1 MTLSILNG
9 FLIFSIIQAYL
20 FAGLFTS
27 KKRRTSA
34 DLVMVSWLLL
44 FSVHS
49 FLILVN
55 LNNDN
60 SKLFQTIPV
69 NLTLLYGPVLLI
81 YVYLLRSKINER
93 KRILLWHFAPFL
105 FFLLLTFLFF
115 NNATFHKILAL
126 SGAVSGLLY
135 CLFTLFLLKDHKK
148 QIVDLFSSTK
158 GISLNWIGKLVK
170 VVVVIWLGVFILV
183 ILKQIF
189 RIEIPLVWFFIA
201 IPLFIT
207 YIGYHGLKQQVVFHF
222 VPIEENRSNQTET
235 DVENALANKKQTLLV
250 DSSYK
255 KSSLQKKDMKRIFNS
270 LENAMINE
278 KLFLQTNLSLQE
290 LSDNVKIPQH
300 HITQTLNIYKRQSF
314 YDYVNAYRVEAF
326 IKKLKN
332 GGADNFSLLGIAF
345 DCGFNSKSSFN
356 RVFKNTTGKSPSEFK
371 KSVS

>member
-1 MTLSILNG
+1 M
-9 FLIFSIIQAYL
+9 QAFL
-20 FAGLFTS
+20 FAGLFAS
-27 KKRRTSA
+27 KKRRISA

-55 LNNDN
+55 LNNEN
-60 SKLFQTIPV
+60 SKLFQIIPV

-81 YVYLLRSKINER
+81 YVNVLRSKTNER

-115 NNATFHKILAL
+115 NNATFHRILAL

-148 QIVDLFSSTK
+148 QIVDLFSSIK

-189 RIEIPLVWFFIA
+189 QIEIPLVWFFIV

-207 YIGYHGLKQQVVFHF
+207 YIGYHGLKQQVIFHF
-222 VPIEENRSNQTET
+222 VPIEENRNNQTET
-235 DVENALANKKQTLLV
+235 DVENPLANKKQTLLV

-270 LENAMINE
+270 LENAMRTE
-278 KLFLQTNLSLQE
+278 KMFLQTNLSLQE
-290 LSDNVKIPQH
+290 LSNNVKIPQH
-300 HITQTLNIYKRQSF
+300 HITQTLNIYKRQNF

-326 IKKLKN
+326 IKNLKN
-332 GGADNFSLLGIAF
+332 GDADNFSLLGIAF
-345 DCGFNSKSSFN
+345 DSGFNSKSSFN